1 MRTAPASRRGGFT
14 LIELLVVIGIAVL
27 LLGLLMP
34 ALRRAREWSRQ
45 ISCES
50 NLHQIGMYLL
60 SYANESHGWL
70 FPVGPPGANGLPTTL
85 GTNMPR
91 DQRWTVYVFHQWNPR
106 VMLCPSDDQPA
117 EQHSYILNEHLADHK
132 VTYSST
138 RLGGLYSVDV
148 VVMGEK
154 LSGVGDYFMEE
165 SEFSQVVEPFRHG
178 LWYGSNYL
186 YLDLHVSS
194 SPPTAAKKG
203 IDPWDVPLPLPNSN
217 S

>member
-1 MRTAPASRRGGFT
+1 MRTAAGSRRGGFT
-14 LIELLVVIGIAVL
+14 LIELLIVIGIIVL
-27 LLGLLMP
+27 LTGILMP
-34 ALRRAREWSRQ
+34 AVTRAREWSRQ
-45 ISCES
+45 IACES
-50 NLHQIGMYLL
+50 NLHQIGMSLL

-70 FPVGPPGANGLPTTL
+70 YPVGPPGTNGLPTTL
-85 GTNMPR
+85 GTNVPR

-132 VTYSST
+132 ITYSST
-138 RLGGLYSVDV
+138 RLGGLYSTDV

-165 SEFSQVVEPFRHG
+165 SEFSRVVEPFRHG

-194 SPPTAAKKG
+194 SPPNAAKKG
-203 IDPWDVPLPLPNSN
+203 IDPWDVPLPLPNGHS
-217 S
+217 